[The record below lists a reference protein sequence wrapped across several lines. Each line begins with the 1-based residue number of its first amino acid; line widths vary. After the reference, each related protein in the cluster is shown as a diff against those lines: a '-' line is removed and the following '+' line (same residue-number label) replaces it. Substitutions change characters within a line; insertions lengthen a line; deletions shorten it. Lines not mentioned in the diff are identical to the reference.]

1 MKKARKIIKVVII
14 LLVAFIVLLV
24 AIYINHRI
32 RLNKE
37 EELRTPLGK
46 IVEVDGHQ
54 MSVYVDGKGDKTI
67 VFMSG
72 GGTCSPIL
80 DFRSLYSILSND
92 YKIVVVEKF
101 GYGFSDVVDEDRS
114 IDSILKDTRTALAEA
129 DIEGPY
135 VLCPHSMSGIEALYW
150 AQQYPEEVEAIIG
163 LDMAV
168 PEAYEDYNINIPML
182 KMSQFAA
189 RIGITRILPGISES
203 DAIKYGT
210 LTDTEKEIYRA
221 IFYKKTATATMLNEV
236 KCIKENAEIV
246 QENGVPQVP
255 MLLFVSNGIG
265 TGWDEEEWRE
275 YQNRYLEN
283 TENSKLINLDCP
295 HYIHDYEYN
304 TISEEMRVFMIEMS
318 DWHRKASP

>member
-1 MKKARKIIKVVII
+1 MKKIMKVVIV
-14 LLVAFIVLLV
+14 LVVGLIVALV

-37 EELRTPLGK
+37 EVLRTPLGEL
-46 IVEVDGHQ
+46 VEVDGHQ
-54 MSVYVDGKGDKTI
+54 MSVYVEGNGNKTI

-80 DFRSLYSILSND
+80 DFRSLFSTLSDN

-101 GYGFSDVVDEDRS
+101 GYGFSDVVDKERS
-114 IDSILKDTRTALAEA
+114 IDSILEDTRTALAKA
-129 DIEGPY
+129 GIEGPY

-150 AQQYPEEVEAIIG
+150 AQQYPEEVEVIIG

-168 PEAYEDYNINIPML
+168 PKAYEDYKINMSML
-182 KMSQFAA
+182 KISQFAA

-221 IFYKKTATATMLNEV
+221 IFYEKTATTTMLNEV
-236 KCIKENAEIV
+236 KWIKENAEIV
-246 QENGVPQVP
+246 QNNGVPQVP

-265 TGWDEEEWRE
+265 TGWNEDAWRE
-275 YQNRYLEN
+275 YQNSYLEN
-283 TENSKLINLDCP
+283 VENGKLINLDCP

-304 TISEEMRVFMIEMS
+304 TISEEIRAFL
-318 DWHRKASP
+318 A